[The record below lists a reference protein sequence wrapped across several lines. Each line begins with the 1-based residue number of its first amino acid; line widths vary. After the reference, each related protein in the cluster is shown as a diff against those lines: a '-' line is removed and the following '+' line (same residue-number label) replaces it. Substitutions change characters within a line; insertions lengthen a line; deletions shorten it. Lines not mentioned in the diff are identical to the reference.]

1 VYQTKGLEMQPCDEP
16 LFVLKYQKRKLV
28 LYIVG
33 VLVLM
38 PMLYICLFVIVASSI
53 LDVIVGKLGALL
65 LFFMFAS
72 FLAEMLLFKEIRLYR
87 DKIVKEWRLL
97 GSRELGLAEVG
108 LISQSWATSGIGAKC
123 FFRKGMSPF
132 WRWLMSFVHS
142 IGITY
147 KENLADQKKVK
158 QLNSLLAELSGRKI
172 EEFEQ
177 TVTMER
183 LMERGK
189 M

>member
-1 VYQTKGLEMQPCDEP
+1 V
-16 LFVLKYQKRKLV
+16 F
-28 LYIVG
+28 
-33 VLVLM
+33 
-38 PMLYICLFVIVASSI
+38 VASSI
-53 LDVIVGKLGALL
+53 LDLIFCKLGALL

-72 FLAEMLLFKEIRLYR
+72 FLAEMLLFKEIRVYR
-87 DKIVKEWRLL
+87 DRIVKEWRLV
-97 GSRELGLAEVG
+97 GSRELDLAEVG
-108 LISQSWATSGIGAKC
+108 LISQSWGTWGIGAKC

-132 WRWLMSFVHS
+132 GRWLMSFVHS

-147 KENLADQKKVK
+147 KEHLADQKKVK

-183 LMERGK
+183 LIERGNT
-189 M
+189 